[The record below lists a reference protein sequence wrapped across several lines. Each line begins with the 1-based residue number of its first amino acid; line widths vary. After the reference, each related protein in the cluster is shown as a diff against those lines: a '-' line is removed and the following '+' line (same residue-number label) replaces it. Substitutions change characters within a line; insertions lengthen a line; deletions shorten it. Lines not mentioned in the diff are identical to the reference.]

1 MMTDLLNS
9 ARLLSQPGQVVE
21 VRAITNEGMA
31 SGYFDSPDTLAEK
44 VAALDSVPGVQG
56 IYVTLNPVAPAL
68 LARRANRIQMRLS
81 RKDTTTSDGDIV
93 RRHWFPVDIDP
104 VRPSGV
110 SSTDAEHA
118 AAMAKAREVAEFL
131 TGKGFPAPIL
141 ADSGNG
147 AHLLYAIDLPNDD
160 ASRDLVKRCLD
171 VLATLWSDAGAT
183 IDTANYNAA
192 RIWKLYGTVSRKG
205 DNTKDRPHRRSAILN
220 APLEP
225 AIAGKDVLER
235 LAGTLPTEPAS
246 PSKNVQP
253 GKVLNLRH
261 WLGSHGITI
270 RDEKPYAGGTIFLF
284 DQCPFSTAHRDGA
297 YAIQFP
303 NGAIHAG
310 CHHDSCGSGKQHW
323 QELRERFEPVAE
335 RKNIPARKEET
346 NMNPPRF
353 PPGAPP
359 APLPVVEEQSYR
371 DEALDLLQHG
381 DPKQFMLRTFA
392 LDHEGDESV
401 AECMILSLASRSIVN
416 TKGLHVSVT
425 GESGKGKSH
434 AFDMMLKQ
442 LPEQLQLSG
451 SMSNKALFY
460 IDNLQP
466 GMAIVLDD
474 TCLTEDMATILKG
487 VTTSFQKPFV
497 HRTVTKDRKGIICTI
512 PERCV
517 WWVAKVEGCGDDQV
531 FNRMLTCWI
540 DDTLD
545 QDDRVLVRTLKACE
559 TAPEYG
565 TSERREILLC
575 RAMWEFIGQ
584 KRYFVLISYATRI
597 QFQSHKNRRNPEML
611 LDLIKANAILRSLQ
625 REHRKE
631 GALNCI
637 IATREDFDAAVT
649 LYARLNGSAGGQNTK
664 LTKKESDLLDAI
676 INMYQD
682 EFTIPQ
688 LQKKTGLANNALYK
702 LIHGYTTRGITHT
715 GLLEKCPAI
724 AYTDRTVVIDNEFST
739 GSTRR
744 RTNAYT
750 FDSEIYAQWSGD
762 AGVWL
767 KEDDDPHDAPDENN
781 YAALLHDCCNFAAFA
796 AHNEKPAASPDS
808 QYLSNNTHLD
818 LSNSVYCCKMENTQ
832 QPQDTSHD
840 TPACVCETEH
850 AAINDPKIAKNTQN
864 NEPESEYSRI
874 SMLHVQN
881 MSSTVQ
887 HNTKCPAGELMAVG
901 VKIHAVDYKRLDIP
915 ESHTPCHCCGRK
927 GSWYVEKLTTAR
939 KARPKDEQAARRLC
953 RKCYDAI
960 VRKDRAAAPPLPGVI
975 DLLGMKRH
983 APDIGK
989 CSVCNLKAATYLNE
1003 MSGVKLCE
1011 ACHSREVHRQCS
1023 NPEVQA

>member
-1 MMTDLLNS
+1 
-9 ARLLSQPGQVVE
+9 
-21 VRAITNEGMA
+21 
-31 SGYFDSPDTLAEK
+31 
-44 VAALDSVPGVQG
+44 
-56 IYVTLNPVAPAL
+56 
-68 LARRANRIQMRLS
+68 
-81 RKDTTTSDGDIV
+81 
-93 RRHWFPVDIDP
+93 
-104 VRPSGV
+104 
-110 SSTDAEHA
+110 
-118 AAMAKAREVAEFL
+118 AKAREVSFFL
-131 TGKGFPAPIL
+131 SGKGFPAPII

-147 AHLLYAIDLPNDD
+147 AHLLYAINLPNDD
-160 ASRDLVKRCLD
+160 TNRELVKRCLD
-171 VLATLWSDAGAT
+171 ALAFRFDDAIAK
-183 IDTANYNAA
+183 IDTTNHNAA
-192 RIWKLYGTVSRKG
+192 RIWKLYGTMSRKG
-205 DNTKDRPHRRSAILN
+205 DNTKDRPHRRSSIIA
-220 APLEP
+220 APADP
-225 AIAGKDVLER
+225 PVVRSDVLER
-235 LAGTLPTEPAS
+235 LAGTLPVSPAPEERTGQS
-246 PSKNVQP
+246 
-253 GKVLNLRH
+253 GKALDIRH
-261 WLGSHGITI
+261 WLPGHGITV
-270 RDEKPYAGGTIFLF
+270 RDEKPYAGGTIYLL
-284 DQCPFSTAHRDGA
+284 DQCPFSSAHRDGA
-297 YAIQFP
+297 FAIQFP

-310 CHHDSCGSGKQHW
+310 CHHDSCGGGAQRW
-323 QELRERFEPVAE
+323 QELRERYEPVAE
-335 RKNIPARKEET
+335 RKNVPSRKEEVPAS
-346 NMNPPRF
+346 PPRF

-359 APLPVVEEQSYR
+359 APLPAVEEQSYR
-371 DEALDLLQHG
+371 NEALEVLHHG
-381 DPKQFMLRTFA
+381 DPKQYLLRTFA

-401 AECMILSLASRSIVN
+401 AECMILSLASRSIIN

-442 LPEQLQLSG
+442 LPKGKSHAFGTMIKQLPERLRLCG

-517 WWVAKVEGCGDDQV
+517 WWVVKVEGCGDDQV

-597 QFQSHKNRRNPEML
+597 QFQCHKNRRNPEML

-676 INMYQD
+676 INMHQD

-750 FDSEIYAQWSGD
+750 FDPEIYAQWSGD
-762 AGVWL
+762 ARVWL
-767 KEDDDPHDAPDENN
+767 KEEDDPHDAPDENN
-781 YAALLHDCCNFAAFA
+781 YAALLHDCCNFDAFA
-796 AHNEKPAASPDS
+796 AHNEKTATSPDS
-808 QYLSNNTHLD
+808 LFTGNNTH
-818 LSNSVYCCKMENTQ
+818 
-832 QPQDTSHD
+832 
-840 TPACVCETEH
+840 
-850 AAINDPKIAKNTQN
+850 
-864 NEPESEYSRI
+864 
-874 SMLHVQN
+874 
-881 MSSTVQ
+881 
-887 HNTKCPAGELMAVG
+887 
-901 VKIHAVDYKRLDIP
+901 
-915 ESHTPCHCCGRK
+915 
-927 GSWYVEKLTTAR
+927 
-939 KARPKDEQAARRLC
+939 
-953 RKCYDAI
+953 
-960 VRKDRAAAPPLPGVI
+960 
-975 DLLGMKRH
+975 
-983 APDIGK
+983 
-989 CSVCNLKAATYLNE
+989 
-1003 MSGVKLCE
+1003 
-1011 ACHSREVHRQCS
+1011 
-1023 NPEVQA
+1023 

>member
-1 MMTDLLNS
+1 MTHDVLT
-9 ARLLSQPGQVVE
+9 AVRLLSTPGQIIE
-21 VRAITNEGMA
+21 VRAITEDGVA
-31 SGYFDSPDTLAEK
+31 SGYFDSPEELAEK
-44 VAALDSVPGVQG
+44 LEALDGLPTVQG
-56 IYVTLNPVAPAL
+56 VYVTLNPVNPAL
-68 LARRANRIQMRLS
+68 FSRRANRIKMRLGK
-81 RKDTTTSDGDIV
+81 KDATTADSDIV
-93 RRHWFPVDIDP
+93 RRQWLPVDIDP

-110 SSTDAEHA
+110 SSTDAEHETAIATARRVA
-118 AAMAKAREVAEFL
+118 AFL
-131 TGKGFPAPIL
+131 TETGFPAPLL

-147 AHLLYAIDLPNDD
+147 AHLLYSIDLPNDD
-160 ASRDLVKRCLD
+160 TSRLLVKRCLE
-171 VLATLWSDAGAT
+171 VLDILFSDENAT
-183 IDTANYNAA
+183 IDTANFNAA
-192 RIWKLYGTVSRKG
+192 RIWKLYGTMSRKG
-205 DNTKDRPHRRSAILN
+205 DNTSERPHRRSAIIETP
-220 APLEP
+220 AVP
-225 AIAGKDVLER
+225 AIVRKEILER
-235 LAGTLPTEPAS
+235 LTGALPDSPPADDAGNQSRGQKIVLP
-246 PSKNVQP
+246 Q
-253 GKVLNLRH
+253 
-261 WLGSHGITI
+261 WLSNYGISV
-270 RDEKPYAGGTIFLF
+270 RYEKPYDGGTLYIL
-284 DQCPFSTAHRDGA
+284 DECPFSCDHKDGA

-303 NGAIHAG
+303 NGAIYAG
-310 CHHDSCGSGKQHW
+310 CHHTSCGSGKQRW
-323 QELRERFEPVAE
+323 QELRERYEPVTD
-335 RKNIPARKEET
+335 RHRKETHLKENTET
-346 NMNPPRF
+346 APPRL
-353 PPGAPP
+353 PPLP
-359 APLPVVEEQSYR
+359 APLPAVEEQSYR

-401 AECMILSLASRSIVN
+401 AECMILSLASRSIIN

-497 HRTVTKDRKGIICTI
+497 HRTVTKDRKGVVCTI

-545 QDDRVLVRTLKACE
+545 QDDRVLVRTLKSCE
-559 TAPEYG
+559 TIPEHG
-565 TSERREILLC
+565 TDERREILVC
-575 RAMWEFIGQ
+575 RAMWEFLGQ
-584 KRYFVLISYATRI
+584 KRYFVLIPYATRI

-611 LDLIKANAILRSLQ
+611 LDLIKAHTILRSLQ

-631 GALNCI
+631 YALDYI
-637 IATREDFDAAVT
+637 VATREDFDAAIT
-649 LYARLNGSAGGQNTK
+649 LYARLNSSAGGQNTK

-676 INMYQD
+676 INMHQD

-688 LQKKTGLANNALYK
+688 LQKKTGLANNTLYK

-750 FDSEIYAQWSGD
+750 FDPDIYAQWSGGV
-762 AGVWL
+762 GVWL
-767 KEDDDPHDAPDENN
+767 KDEHDPKDAPDENN
-781 YAALLHDCCNFAAFA
+781 YAAFLHDCCNFDACA
-796 AHNEKPAASPDS
+796 AHNEKSNASPDS
-808 QYLSNNTHLD
+808 LFTGNNTHLD
-818 LSNSVYCCKMENTQ
+818 LSNSVYCCKIENTQ

-840 TPACVCETEH
+840 TSVCVCETEH
-850 AAINDPKIAKNTQN
+850 AAINDPKIAKNPQN
-864 NEPESEYSRI
+864 NEPEVESPRI
-874 SMLHVQN
+874 SMLHMKN
-881 MSSTVQ
+881 TCDSVQ
-887 HNTKCPAGELMAVG
+887 HTINPHAGELMVAG

-915 ESHTPCHCCGRK
+915 EPHTPCHCCGRK
-927 GSWYVEKLTTAR
+927 SSWYVEKLTAAR
-939 KARPKDEQAARRLC
+939 KVRPKNEQGARRLC
-953 RKCYDAI
+953 RKCYDAA
-960 VRKDRAAAPPLPGVI
+960 VRRDCAAVPPLPGMI
-975 DLLGMKRH
+975 DLVGMERH
-983 APDIGK
+983 SPNIGK
-989 CSVCNLKAATYLNE
+989 CSVCDLGSATYLNE
-1003 MSGVKLCE
+1003 ETGVKLCE
-1011 ACHSREVHRQCS
+1011 QCHTREVQRQCS
-1023 NPEVQA
+1023 SSEVRA